1 LERDHD
7 PRQLRA
13 AIELAQ
19 SRIPSV
25 ALDLIFGVPGETLD
39 VWRDD
44 LATAVALAPQHVST
58 YGLTFERGTAFFSR
72 LLAGTLNRLDEESE
86 RAMYALAIDAL
97 TAAGFEHYEVS
108 NFARPAYRCRHN
120 EAYWSGAGHF
130 AVGPGASRYVDGR
143 RETNHR
149 STTTWLKRVLEGQSP
164 VAESETLEPDDRARE
179 ALVFALR
186 RMEGVER
193 ARFAAATGFD
203 VETLVGEPLARFV
216 AHGLLEDDG
225 RRVRLSRSG
234 LFVSDAIWPHFLRR

>member
-1 LERDHD
+1 GYCNFTLLAGREDLIKDYLRAIELELRALGQPREVDTLFFGGGTPTHLSARQLARLVDTARTWFTLADGYEFSVEANPADIGEEKLGVLSDGGVNRISLGGQSFHPAKLGVLERDHD

-58 YGLTFERGTAFFSR
+58 YGLRFERGTAFFTR

-130 AVGPGASRYVDGR
+130 AVGP
-143 RETNHR
+143 
-149 STTTWLKRVLEGQSP
+149 
-164 VAESETLEPDDRARE
+164 
-179 ALVFALR
+179 
-186 RMEGVER
+186 
-193 ARFAAATGFD
+193 
-203 VETLVGEPLARFV
+203 
-216 AHGLLEDDG
+216 
-225 RRVRLSRSG
+225 
-234 LFVSDAIWPHFLRR
+234 